1 MKYLKKL
8 KKYSPES
15 LSDAMDYL
23 KIKGCVRGFL
33 PISSRKH
40 IVGKAFTV
48 KFSKNSNP
56 EACTAGDYI
65 DEVMP
70 GHIIVIDNDGIDYC
84 TVWGNI
90 LTQMAIIKNITG
102 TVINGACRDQR
113 AIKKLKYPL
122 FSKFINC
129 KTGKGIVKLESIKEN
144 ITIDGVK
151 IAHGDYIKVI
161 DGILIVI
168 PKEKVD
174 DVLEI
179 ADKVNKMEQKI
190 LIAIGN
196 GISLKDARHKFNY
209 NKYK

>member
-48 KFSKNSNP
+48 KFSQNSNP